1 MEINIYYGKRKITLF
16 DDVNK
21 CDKIKELK
29 SELILFLTNKLKT
42 DLCIYTGN
50 VIETINEIKTYF
62 KYIEAA
68 GGVVFNSK
76 NEMLIIKRL
85 GCYDLPKGK
94 LEKRESAEEGA
105 LREVEEECG
114 VSNLKIREKVEAS
127 YHIYSLKNRLVLK
140 KTHWYLMDYAGN
152 EKLIPQTEE
161 DITEAFWAD
170 STKKDMILSDTY
182 YNLEYYFKNFL

>member
-21 CDKIKELK
+21 CDKIKELH

-182 YNLEYYFKNFL
+182 YNLEHYFKNFL

>member
-50 VIETINEIKTYF
+50 VIEAINEIKTYF

-68 GGVVFNSK
+68 GGVVFNTK